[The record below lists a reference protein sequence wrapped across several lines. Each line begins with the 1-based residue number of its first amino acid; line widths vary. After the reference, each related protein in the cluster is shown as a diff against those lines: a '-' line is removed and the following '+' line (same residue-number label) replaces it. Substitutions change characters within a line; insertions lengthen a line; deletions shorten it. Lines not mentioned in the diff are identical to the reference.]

1 MPDLETRLMEAVGR
15 KVEPNADEVDAVDRG
30 QNRRALVPG
39 TGTGPN

>member
-1 MPDLETRLMEAVGR
+1 MPGMETRPMETFVPMVDLHTEDAGV
-15 KVEPNADEVDAVDRG
+15 VERG

>member
-1 MPDLETRLMEAVGR
+1 METRPMETVGR

-30 QNRRALVPG
+30 RNRRALVPG